1 METYFYVCG
10 NGDCY
15 RNIFWRRWFTYYKTK
30 KSKAKK
36 EENVN
41 FTVKTI
47 PGDGHCIVNCF
58 SMFFGKDS
66 SEILSLLWNEFQE
79 NSHLY
84 MVFSEYN
91 STEELLKSLEEY
103 IFNKRYNHDTV
114 DLVFEALSK
123 NVRHRVFIFKESLTN
138 SPRGIV
144 GEKYS
149 RCTNVSKKDVKKLT
163 TGYIILILVQFCC
176 VIWRAVRESNNFFSH
191 KILFWYNIILFLST
205 WNTFLCYISTFFSK
219 PSYFLCN
226 VKLFISTQNYF
237 SCNTKFLFCTSFGML
252 CLDDI
257 LLLSHSN
264 KNIFTCEKINKLSFL
279 CDTKKIISFFL
290 RHHFFV
296 FSFYITHCQ
305 HVDLLRSGPR
315 NK

>member
-1 METYFYVCG
+1 MG
-10 NGDCY
+10 
-15 RNIFWRRWFTYYKTK
+15 
-30 KSKAKK
+30 
-36 EENVN
+36 
-41 FTVKTI
+41 
-47 PGDGHCIVNCF
+47 
-58 SMFFGKDS
+58 
-66 SEILSLLWNEFQE
+66 
-79 NSHLY
+79 
-84 MVFSEYN
+84 FSEYN

-226 VKLFISTQNYF
+226 VKLFISTQNCF

-290 RHHFFV
+290 RHHFSYLVFTLHIVSMLIFFV
-296 FSFYITHCQ
+296 VVLETNKLFNH
-305 HVDLLRSGPR
+305 LLLTCLICIPRQLLSKSPWKKVSYYPGNVKRLSGAHILV
-315 NK
+315 KLQACF